1 MSVAQRL
8 DPFVHGTSLALVA
21 YLPYRPVIALSRRL
35 ATAINTPRPGAV
47 AVRRHER
54 VTALLGDWDPEGAVA
69 DLQRPC
75 LGR

>member
-21 YLPYRPVIALSRRL
+21 YLPYRPVIALARRIAADTGSPHP
-35 ATAINTPRPGAV
+35 ATAATRRP
-47 AVRRHER
+47 VRL
-54 VTALLGDWDPEGAVA
+54 VTVRDDWDAEGALA
-69 DLQRPC
+69 DLQRPL